1 MCRGTLGIDEMEVSS
16 GCRLMFGRRAQIA
29 GQGWISTEGV
39 LRVPTL
45 TVADGGEVTVTPG
58 LTDEENILTLE
69 VSRYTSFGKAQ
80 VCSTPSPPRLSKL
93 SITLLTLLKIA
104 QLH

>member
-29 GQGWISTEGV
+29 GQGWISTDGV

-69 VSRYTSFGKAQ
+69 VSRYT
-80 VCSTPSPPRLSKL
+80 CSEKPRCAPPRVSKL
-93 SITLLTLLKIA
+93 SITLLTLLTIA